1 MDMTFVSEF
10 VAYDFY
16 NNYAIEKG
24 FILRLP
30 KTMSSKGPFKEVR
43 RRRMVCSRERKCNT
57 PSVRNYPAFCVWS
70 KSNFSNFD
78 QIYW

>member
-30 KTMSSKGPFKEVR
+30 KTKSSKGPFKEVFKEVR
-43 RRRMVCSRERKCNT
+43 RRRMVYSRERKCN
-57 PSVRNYPAFCVWS
+57 
-70 KSNFSNFD
+70 SNLLTMENRTHRL
-78 QIYW
+78 